1 MEEERRGVSKK
12 GKRVLISRVRGFPV
26 ELRAGGV
33 SNVGDGWV
41 AL

>member
-12 GKRVLISRVRGFPV
+12 GKRVLRSRVRGFPT
-26 ELRAGGV
+26 ESRADGV